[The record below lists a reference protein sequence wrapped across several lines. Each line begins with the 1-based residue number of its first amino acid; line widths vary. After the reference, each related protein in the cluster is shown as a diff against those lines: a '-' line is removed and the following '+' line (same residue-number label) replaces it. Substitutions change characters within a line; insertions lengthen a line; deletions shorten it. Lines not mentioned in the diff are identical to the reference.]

1 MLCCGA
7 VALGTPSLLQNLPR
21 QQSNQDL
28 DDDSSQDA
36 EDTAAAGGAGSQA
49 ASASE
54 TSAVDGGDVSQG
66 DVASSSHQVILRLL
80 EDGET
85 VSHCGHVHDNLSVL
99 HYWQLAS
106 VSNQDKVIRH
116 LCQRAAFS
124 SHCCHMHNNRPR
136 RQFSVR
142 MNAQRLKHDSHP
154 AYLAVTLDSSL
165 SYREHLPV
173 SDGFI
178 ADCHL

>member
-1 MLCCGA
+1 MLSSPKTSYRAVELSQKLIRFADDFLRPLSNYVSFLIYHVLLCYA

-36 EDTAAAGGAGSQA
+36 EDISVAGGLGP

-54 TSAVDGGDVSQG
+54 TETSVVDGSDVTQG

-85 VSHCGHVHDNLSVL
+85 VSFTIQHWSV
-99 HYWQLAS
+99 
-106 VSNQDKVIRH
+106 
-116 LCQRAAFS
+116 
-124 SHCCHMHNNRPR
+124 
-136 RQFSVR
+136 
-142 MNAQRLKHDSHP
+142 
-154 AYLAVTLDSSL
+154 
-165 SYREHLPV
+165 
-173 SDGFI
+173 
-178 ADCHL
+178 